1 MISETAGLRVGA
13 PCRGRRWCFVLFF
26 LISAALFAG
35 CATMY
40 VVPAEDLNDQQFVK
54 GATPVAH
61 INVNVWGWY
70 LFKYIPLY
78 VGNLDPEGP
87 VLFSDNVA
95 LDRII
100 EELTEKAKSLGA
112 TQVTD
117 LRSRDK
123 SGVLIPIVPLIWL
136 NEVEVSGNASK

>member
-1 MISETAGLRVGA
+1 M
-13 PCRGRRWCFVLFF
+13 LFF
-26 LISAALFAG
+26 LISAALLAG
-35 CATMY
+35 CATMH

-61 INVNVWGWY
+61 INANVWGWY
-70 LFKYIPLY
+70 LFKHIPLY

-95 LDRII
+95 LDRIV
-100 EELTEKAKSLGA
+100 EDVTEKAKSLGA

-117 LRSRDK
+117 LRSRDN
-123 SGVLIPIVPLIWL
+123 SGLLIPIVPLIWL
-136 NEVEVSGNASK
+136 NEVEVSCNASK